1 MAVVQNRTRMIW
13 RGVTLVTL
21 LVIALHALIPIRM
34 TFEPAPGSAF
44 SAFTSDVS
52 VGCGQRAAVERK
64 AVPADPS
71 PPVQV
76 ETGALAIDVVD
87 DNCRRFASWPRS
99 IGPPSADT
107 TYRPLNPQAPPAA

>member
-1 MAVVQNRTRMIW
+1 MGAGLDRTRMVW

-34 TFEPAPGSAF
+34 SFEPESGSAF

-52 VGCGQRAAVERK
+52 LSCGQKAADEKKV
-64 AVPADPS
+64 VPADPV
-71 PPVQV
+71 PPFRV
-76 ETGALAIDVVD
+76 ELKALAIKKAD

-107 TYRPLNPQAPPAA
+107 TYLPLNPRAPPAV